1 MRPTLSVFFDGSCP
15 MCVREVAV
23 YRRQS
28 PADILWNNLS
38 QPGLSIPCDRLGY
51 RPDPATLMQRFHV
64 FSSEGR
70 WLHGAPAFALLWAR
84 LGRSWRTLALIGR
97 VPGGLWVM
105 DTVYSLFLRAR
116 PRLQQLVRHLVR
128 EQTLPAQMI
137 PALRSDHA
145 GETGAVWIYRMM
157 LALQR
162 DPGLRPLLEEH
173 AAQERQHLDA
183 FNALLPWRHRS
194 RLLVLWRIAGA
205 VTGAV
210 AALGGQR
217 WTLATIAAVERFVDR
232 HYLEQ
237 IEALQQLIDARIDDP
252 ITRQT
257 AISDCST
264 GWCAPESPD
273 SQADRLRELLSL
285 LVSFRNDECR
295 HRDDATRALDDQ
307 TAPGLTDPSAQ
318 LATPGERSLRAWC
331 MLVERGSAIAV
342 RAAKLI

>member
-1 MRPTLSVFFDGSCP
+1 

-38 QPGLSIPCDRLGY
+38 QPGLIIPSDQAGY
-51 RPDPATLMQRFHV
+51 QPEPAALMQRFHV

-70 WLHGAPAFALLWAR
+70 WLHGAPAFALLWSR
-84 LGRSWRTLALIGR
+84 LGRSWRALALIGR
-97 VPGGLWVM
+97 LPGGLRVM
-105 DTVYSLFLRAR
+105 DAVYGLFLRVR
-116 PRLQQLVRHLVR
+116 PRMQELVRHLVR
-128 EQTLPAQMI
+128 DEWLPAQMI

-183 FNALLPWRHRS
+183 FNMLLPWRHRS

-205 VTGAV
+205 VTGMV
-210 AALGGQR
+210 AALGGRR

-237 IEALQQLIDARIDDP
+237 IEALQQLLDSRRGD
-252 ITRQT
+252 T
-257 AISDCST
+257 AALQAALNNCST
-264 GWCAPESPD
+264 GWCAPDNPG
-273 SQADRLRELLSL
+273 SQDDRLRELLAL

-295 HRDDATRALDDQ
+295 HRDDATRALDDHR
-307 TAPGLTDPSAQ
+307 APGLTDQASQA
-318 LATPGERSLRAWC
+318 ATLGDRLLSLWC

-342 RAAKLI
+342 RAAKAI